1 MAFDKLHGLSHEA
14 LALRR
19 IIVPLL
25 AVIIILGHAVFFRRI
40 GFPVV
45 VIAAVVV
52 SVLALIT
59 VLVVVG
65 IVGIVLGII
74 TFLLGLL
81 ILSAPAKG
89 QPVHLAFA
97 HAEGKALF
105 GESEFKISYFMRCHF
120 CSPFSENTRL
130 CQNTSNM
137 DILSLHHIS
146 PLVNR
151 PRGILCVPIWTIPGF
166 LSLLY
171 HISPFICYSII
182 KYVSFV

>member
-65 IVGIVLGII
+65 VVGIVLGII
-74 TFLLGLL
+74 AVLLGLL

-89 QPVHLAFA
+89 QPVHLALA

-105 GESEFKISYFMRCHF
+105 GESEFKISYFVRCHF

-130 CQNTSNM
+130 YQKYIQYGHIKFTSYFPARQSPQGDFMCPYLDNSG
-137 DILSLHHIS
+137 LSVIIIS
-146 PLVNR
+146 HFAVHM
-151 PRGILCVPIWTIPGF
+151 
-166 LSLLY
+166 LLNY
-171 HISPFICYSII
+171 
-182 KYVSFV
+182 